1 MNLMLKPTAKREKPI
16 GTESISM
23 EQFYIYIFF
32 NDNTGLTEFQNCYG
46 PEIAICLLSEGVPF

>member
-1 MNLMLKPTAKREKPI
+1 MLKPTAKREKPI

-23 EQFYIYIFF
+23 EQFCIYIYF